1 MRTKKEVTIEAMAE
15 YKIEKV
21 EWLIDAIEAA
31 WLEEFME
38 YIRSPWKML
47 WPNIIAGVARGFWA
61 LVWATLVIAL
71 VGWLL
76 STIIDLPLIGK
87 RLEPYVHNI
96 QSEFSKFTEANN
108 YRPNFDRI
116 EKTLNSIDATLA
128 QENARITREK
138 EALQSQIKTVNEIK
152 KN

>member
-1 MRTKKEVTIEAMAE
+1 M
-15 YKIEKV
+15 
-21 EWLIDAIEAA
+21 
-31 WLEEFME
+31 
-38 YIRSPWKML
+38 
-47 WPNIIAGVARGFWA
+47 
-61 LVWATLVIAL
+61 IAL